1 MATTTMNRIKKLNR
15 VLAVVAIIFT
25 MLAAGHNFR
34 LYSAH
39 PLTNADLEDLNAPA
53 QNTLETRSQQ
63 SEVPSHS
70 PVIPSTTTTRAID
83 YQQQKRLTVTYG
95 KLPLAFEVNRGQTDP
110 QVKFLSR
117 GNGYSLFLTSTE
129 AVLALQKAKV
139 RRTKALEP
147 PFKKSGR
154 PSGTDARDSDDQ
166 SVLRMKLIGSRNESR
181 VVGIEELSGKSSY
194 FRGKDP
200 SRWHTQ
206 VTQYRKIKYESVYPG
221 IDLVFY
227 GNQREL
233 EFDFIISPGADPDLI
248 ELTFAGAQDIYL
260 GEAGHLVLQ
269 TAQGPLEL
277 KKPLV
282 YQEVEGARKEI
293 TGSYILKSSS
303 AASDSNGKSIG
314 LQLASYD
321 RSRSLIVDPVLSY
334 ATYLGGSGFD
344 EGYDIAVDSIG
355 NVYVTGVTASVD
367 FPTVGAFQSDMF
379 GDHDVFVAKISPA
392 GDQLLYST
400 YLGGS
405 TTDLG
410 LAIAVDSVGNAYVT
424 GETFSADFPTTLG
437 AHDRT
442 VAGFVDAFIA
452 KLSPNGGSLLYSTYL
467 GGSNAEG
474 GSGVAVDS
482 VGNAYV
488 VGSTNSPDFPT
499 TEGAFDRTCGTD
511 ANCDPYFPPGSHFCA
526 PSPCEPW
533 KAYDAFVVKVSPDGA
548 ALIYSTYLGG
558 NSNDSASD
566 IALDGQ
572 GNVYLTG
579 STTGSFPTLNPYQ
592 SNLAGGFVGDFC
604 LSWPCPDIFITK
616 LNPQGSALLYSTY
629 LGGSGVE
636 SAGAIAIDPNGNA
649 YVVGATYSPDFPVS
663 TGAYQ
668 STLNSHSNAF
678 VAKLNSAGNVLI
690 NSTFLGGGFGEN
702 WGSGI
707 ALDNLGNIYVTG
719 ITQSP
724 NFPTVMPI
732 NSTLRGGRDGFV
744 TKFDASGKTILL
756 LYIPRR

>member
-1 MATTTMNRIKKLNR
+1 VRTT
-15 VLAVVAIIFT
+15 
-25 MLAAGHNFR
+25 G
-34 LYSAH
+34 
-39 PLTNADLEDLNAPA
+39 
-53 QNTLETRSQQ
+53 Q
-63 SEVPSHS
+63 S
-70 PVIPSTTTTRAID
+70 
-83 YQQQKRLTVTYG
+83 
-95 KLPLAFEVNRGQTDP
+95 
-110 QVKFLSR
+110 
-117 GNGYSLFLTSTE
+117 
-129 AVLALQKAKV
+129 
-139 RRTKALEP
+139 
-147 PFKKSGR
+147 
-154 PSGTDARDSDDQ
+154 
-166 SVLRMKLIGSRNESR
+166 
-181 VVGIEELSGKSSY
+181 
-194 FRGKDP
+194 
-200 SRWHTQ
+200 
-206 VTQYRKIKYESVYPG
+206 
-221 IDLVFY
+221 
-227 GNQREL
+227 
-233 EFDFIISPGADPDLI
+233 
-248 ELTFAGAQDIYL
+248 
-260 GEAGHLVLQ
+260 
-269 TAQGPLEL
+269 
-277 KKPLV
+277 
-282 YQEVEGARKEI
+282 
-293 TGSYILKSSS
+293 
-303 AASDSNGKSIG
+303 
-314 LQLASYD
+314 
-321 RSRSLIVDPVLSY
+321 
-334 ATYLGGSGFD
+334 
-344 EGYDIAVDSIG
+344 
-355 NVYVTGVTASVD
+355 
-367 FPTVGAFQSDMF
+367 
-379 GDHDVFVAKISPA
+379 
-392 GDQLLYST
+392 
-400 YLGGS
+400 
-405 TTDLG
+405 
-410 LAIAVDSVGNAYVT
+410 
-424 GETFSADFPTTLG
+424 
-437 AHDRT
+437 
-442 VAGFVDAFIA
+442 GFVDVFIA

-744 TKFDASGKTILL
+744 TKFDASGKTILYSTYL
-756 LYIPRR
+756 GGNGGDSASAIAVRPNGDAYIVGSTDSTTFASPDAFQPNYGGGVSDAFVAKIRGSFIDNAAPTGGEVWRVGSIQAISWNSADVGGNVVVQISRDGGSTWKKLFRSSVSAGSRSWKVSGPGTSQAKIRVCSVVTAQTCSAGGNFAITPYYQIVSPNGGEVWPSGSSQIVQWNAVGDETNVRIEISRTGGSGWQTLFSTIPNTGSQSWTVTGPSTSAARIRVRRAGSSTPTDTSDANFSIQ